1 MQNFIITL
9 LICSVTMSVL
19 GIFYMAVTPLLAER
33 YSPKGQ
39 YYAWLIIIIG
49 LIIPFRPRF
58 KNPFVKIISTD
69 TTMPAIQLGSGT
81 QLTSPIAPTAASLP
95 APASPAMPLTWWQ
108 AAAAIWVTGMVI
120 YLIYHMVKHFRFL
133 KMTKRWSDPVT
144 DAEVLR
150 LFQDIRKEAGI
161 SGKIGLYQ
169 CECAGTP
176 MLTGFIHPRIL
187 LPHIHFA
194 ADELRF
200 ILYHELVHYKR
211 KDLWYKSLILLATA
225 VHWSNPLV
233 YLIAKAINIQ
243 CEISCD
249 SEVVDRTDADTRL
262 HYSETI
268 IGVVRYQSNLKTAL
282 ATNFYGGKK
291 GMKKRI
297 FSIMDTRS
305 KKTGIAVLCGVLLL
319 TFGTGFASAANED
332 ADNAPKAIYTQESF
346 SYGYRFQPT
355 PEIYGKYFSMGLSIS
370 EDGKKLLYNGQ
381 KVKLFV
387 DEYADGQAFYYDEE
401 GTVNLRAAYNSSGKI
416 TGLSTLAEEEAK
428 KIRAAFFQDDI
439 KSEINSDNSDDDVN
453 SESAPKESKF
463 DSYAPF
469 GITLNA
475 DKNIMYFNGQRV
487 RLFVDKNESE
497 NYYYTAWQDK
507 EGTVDLS
514 VLRDSSGQIKYIVT
528 LSKEAAQYYV
538 KDIESAGMLSE
549 DELNALEDKITQ
561 RVTEKMNEKYP
572 QK

>member
-19 GIFYMAVTPLLAER
+19 GIFYMALTPLLTKR

-39 YYAWLIIIIG
+39 YYAWLIIVIG
-49 LIIPFRPRF
+49 FIIPFRPRF
-58 KNPFVKIISTD
+58 KNPFVKIIPTE

-81 QLTSPIAPTAASLP
+81 QLTAPTAAALP
-95 APASPAMPLTWWQ
+95 AAPSPVMPLTWWQ
-108 AAAAIWVTGMVI
+108 SAAAIWIMGMLLF
-120 YLIYHMVKHFRFL
+120 LIYHMVKHCRFL

-144 DAEVLR
+144 DAETLR
-150 LFQDIRKEAGI
+150 QFQDIRKEAGI
-161 SGKIGLYQ
+161 SASIGLYQ
-169 CECAGTP
+169 CECVGTP
-176 MLTGFIHPRIL
+176 MLTGFIYPRIL
-187 LPHIHFA
+187 LPHIHFD

-211 KDLWYKSLILLATA
+211 KDLWYKSLVLLATA
-225 VHWSNPLV
+225 VHWFNPLV
-233 YLIAKAINIQ
+233 YLIAKAVNIQ

-282 ATNFYGGKK
+282 STNFYGGKK

-297 FSIMDTRS
+297 CSIMDTRS
-305 KKTGIAVLCGVLLL
+305 KKAGLTVLCAVLLL
-319 TFGTGFASAANED
+319 TFGTGFASAANEEPD
-332 ADNAPKAIYTQESF
+332 KAPKAIYTQESF

-370 EDGKKLLYNGQ
+370 EDGEKLLYNGRR
-381 KVKLFV
+381 VKLFV
-387 DEYADGQAFYYDEE
+387 DEYADGQAFYYDEN
-401 GTVNLRAAYNSSGKI
+401 GTVNLRAAYNSSGEI
-416 TGLSTLAEEEAK
+416 TGLSTLNEDEAQ
-428 KIRAAFFQDDI
+428 KIRAAFFKDDM
-439 KSEINSDNSDDDVN
+439 KSEINSGNSNDDEN
-453 SESAPKESKF
+453 SEATPGENKF

-475 DKNIMYFNGQRV
+475 YKNIMYFNGERV

-549 DELNALEDKITQ
+549 DELKALEEKITQ
-561 RVTEKMNEKYP
+561 RVTEKMNERYP